1 MLVGIARLAAA
12 APTLEEKRRV
22 DYFQL
27 ESRSLLNRCSSP
39 HMPFAW
45 TVNPYRGC
53 EFGCQYCY
61 ARSTHEFM
69 ELRAPRDF
77 EERIYAK
84 EFPAEAFREELRRVG
99 ANESIAIGTAT
110 DPYQPAERRY
120 GLTRGLLEVFRR
132 LRGYQLSLTTKSD
145 LIARDA
151 DLLAEIA
158 SANALMVNMTVTTV
172 DTALAR
178 QLEPYAPRPDLRL
191 VAVCR
196 LAAAGV
202 NTGVF
207 ASPLMP
213 LINDS
218 VESVMRVAKA
228 AREAG
233 AVRFGGRP
241 LYLTATPREVFLDF
255 VAAQFPALRPAYE
268 RMFARSVYLRGDIVD
283 EQKKLLRRA
292 GTTFGFPNVAPVY
305 HPPQLSLFETEG

>member
-22 DYFQL
+22 EYFRL
-27 ESRSLLNRCSSP
+27 DSRSLLNRCSSP

-53 EFGCQYCY
+53 EFGCKYCY

-69 ELRAPRDF
+69 ELRAPNDF

-84 EFPAEAFREELRRVG
+84 DFPAEAFRAELKRV
-99 ANESIAIGTAT
+99 APAESIAIGTAT

-120 GLTRGLLEVFRR
+120 GLTRAILEVFRG
-132 LRGYQLSLTTKSD
+132 LRGYRLSLTTKSD

-158 SANALMVNMTVTTV
+158 TANSLMVNMTVTTL
-172 DTALAR
+172 DAALAR

-196 LAAAGV
+196 LASAGV

-213 LINDS
+213 MINDS
-218 VESVMRVAKA
+218 VESVMRVAQA

-241 LYLTATPREVFLDF
+241 LYLTAMPREVFLRF
-255 VAAQFPALRPAYE
+255 VTERFPALTPAYE
-268 RMFARSVYLRGDIVD
+268 KMFARAIYLRGDIVE

-292 GTTFGFPNVAPVY
+292 GTTFGFPNLPPAFD
-305 HPPQLSLFETEG
+305 PPQLSLF

>member
-22 DYFQL
+22 EYFRL
-27 ESRSLLNRCSSP
+27 DSRSLLNRCSSP

-45 TVNPYRGC
+45 TINPYRGC
-53 EFGCQYCY
+53 EFGCKYCY

-69 ELRAPRDF
+69 ELREPLDF
-77 EERIYAK
+77 EQRIYAK
-84 EFPAEAFREELRRVG
+84 DFPAAAFRAELRRV
-99 ANESIAIGTAT
+99 APEESIAIGTAT

-120 GLTRGLLEVFRR
+120 GLTRSLLEVFRP
-132 LRGYQLSLTTKSD
+132 LRGFRLSITTKSD
-145 LIARDA
+145 LIARDV

-158 SANALMVNMTVTTV
+158 ASNSLMINMTVTTL
-172 DTALAR
+172 DAGLAR
-178 QLEPYAPRPDLRL
+178 ALEPYAPRPDLRL

-196 LAAAGV
+196 LAAAGL
-202 NTGVF
+202 NCGVYT
-207 ASPLMP
+207 SPLMP

-218 VESVMRVAKA
+218 VDAVMRVAQA

-241 LYLTATPREVFLDF
+241 LYLTAMPRAVFLAF
-255 VAAQFPALRPAYE
+255 VAEHFPALAPAYE
-268 RMFARSVYLRGDIVD
+268 KMFAQAIYLRGEVVH

-292 GTTFGFPNVAPVY
+292 AATFGFPNVQPVFD
-305 HPPQLSLFETEG
+305 PPQLSLF